1 VSGGRLDRPA
11 RLWYCPVAMS
21 DDILLSKDHLT
32 EFAAAIFAAAGVD
45 RAMAARWAEAV
56 VWANLR
62 GVDSHGVI
70 RIPRYVDLLKK
81 KSINPR
87 PAMRVERSAGAIA
100 LLDADRAPGAIG
112 MAWAMDEAIARAR
125 DVHVGWCAAKN
136 ITHAGAVGYFALQ
149 AAHAG
154 MAGIVMTA
162 SGPLMAY
169 HGARVAGVSTN
180 PIAIAVPGK
189 ARRPFVLD
197 MSTSTVSNGKVLA
210 ARDRGEVMP
219 IGWGLDADGHDTT
232 DPKKIATLLPLG
244 GPKGSGLSL
253 LIECLTSLAV
263 GNPLIS
269 LALLSGG
276 LAENPVLNG
285 VAIAVDLA
293 ALGDHDKFTAEVDRL
308 GDAITGLPKAEG
320 VDRILLPGERGD
332 AILTE
337 RETQGIP
344 IAAGTWKRLV
354 ATAEGVG
361 VKAP

>member
-1 VSGGRLDRPA
+1 
-11 RLWYCPVAMS
+11 MS
-21 DDILLSKDHLT
+21 DDIRLT
-32 EFAAAIFAAAGVD
+32 KSDLTSFAGAIFAAAGVAPD
-45 RAMAARWAEAV
+45 MAAAWAEAV

-70 RIPRYVDLLKK
+70 RVPRYVDLLRK

-87 PAMRVERSAGAIA
+87 PAMRVERAAGAIA
-100 LLDADRAPGAIG
+100 VLDADRAPGAIG
-112 MAWAMDEAIARAR
+112 MARAMDEAIARAR

-149 AAHAG
+149 AARAG

-189 ARRPFVLD
+189 KRRPLVLD
-197 MSTSTVSNGKVLA
+197 MSTSTVSNGKVMA
-210 ARDRGEVMP
+210 ARDRGEPVP
-219 IGWGLDADGHDTT
+219 VGWGLDAQGHDTT
-232 DPKKIATLLPLG
+232 DPKKIATLTPLG

-253 LIECLTSLAV
+253 MIECLTSLTV
-263 GNPLIS
+263 GSPLIS
-269 LALLSGG
+269 LALAGG
-276 LAENPVLNG
+276 LAEDPFLHG

-293 ALGDHDKFTAEVDRL
+293 AIGDLDTFTNEVDRL
-308 GDAITGLPKAEG
+308 GDAITRLPRAAG

-332 AILTE
+332 AILAE
-337 RETQGIP
+337 REAHGIP
-344 IAAGTWKRLV
+344 VAAGTWKRLM
-354 ATAEGVG
+354 AAAEGLG
-361 VKAP
+361 VRTPG

>member
-1 VSGGRLDRPA
+1 
-11 RLWYCPVAMS
+11 MS
-21 DDILLSKDHLT
+21 DDILIGKADLT
-32 EFAAAIFAAAGVD
+32 NFAAAIFAAADVAP
-45 RAMAARWAEAV
+45 AMAARWAEAV

-70 RIPRYVDLLKK
+70 RIPRYLDLLKK

-112 MAWAMDEAIARAR
+112 MARAMDEAIIRAKE
-125 DVHVGWCAAKN
+125 VHVGWCAAKN

-149 AAHAG
+149 AARAG

-189 ARRPFVLD
+189 TRRPLVVD

-210 ARDRGEVMP
+210 ARDRGEPVP
-219 IGWGLDADGHDTT
+219 IGWGLDAEGHDTT

-276 LAENPVLNG
+276 LADNPVLNG

-293 ALGDHDKFTAEVDRL
+293 ALGDLERFTSEVDRL
-308 GDAITGLPKAEG
+308 GDAITALPRAEG
-320 VDRILLPGERGD
+320 VGRILLPGERGD
-332 AILTE
+332 AILAE
-337 RETQGIP
+337 REASGIP
-344 IAAGTWKRLV
+344 VAAGTWKRLV
-354 ATAEGVG
+354 AAAKELGAS
-361 VKAP
+361 AP

>member
-1 VSGGRLDRPA
+1 
-11 RLWYCPVAMS
+11 MS
-21 DDILLSKDHLT
+21 DDIRLT
-32 EFAAAIFAAAGVD
+32 KAALTDFATAIFAAAGVASD
-45 RAMAARWAEAV
+45 MAQQWAEAV

-100 LLDADRAPGAIG
+100 VLDADRAPGAIG
-112 MAWAMDEAIARAR
+112 MMRAMDEAIARAK

-136 ITHAGAVGYFALQ
+136 ITHAGAIGYFPL
-149 AAHAG
+149 AAARAG

-189 ARRPFVLD
+189 RRRPLVLD
-197 MSTSTVSNGKVLA
+197 MSTSTVANGKLLT
-210 ARDRGEVMP
+210 ARDKGTPVP
-219 IGWGLDADGHDTT
+219 LGWGLDADGRDTT
-232 DPKKIATLLPLG
+232 DPKKITTLTPLG

-253 LIECLTSLAV
+253 MIECLASLAV
-263 GNPLIS
+263 GSPLIS
-269 LALLSGG
+269 LALAGG
-276 LAENPVLNG
+276 LAEDPFLNG

-293 ALGDHDKFTAEVDRL
+293 AIGDLDTFTAEVDRL
-308 GDAITGLPKAEG
+308 GDAITGLPRAEG
-320 VDRILLPGERGD
+320 VERILLPGERGD
-332 AILTE
+332 AILAE
-337 RETQGIP
+337 REATGIP
-344 IAAGTWKRLV
+344 VPAGTWARLV
-354 ATAEGVG
+354 KAAQAVG
-361 VKAP
+361 VNAP

>member
-1 VSGGRLDRPA
+1 
-11 RLWYCPVAMS
+11 MS
-21 DDILLSKDHLT
+21 DDILLGKADLT
-32 EFAAAIFAAAGVD
+32 NFAAALFAAADVEPQ
-45 RAMAARWAEAV
+45 MAARWAEAV

-70 RIPRYVDLLKK
+70 RIPSYLDRLKK
-81 KSINPR
+81 KWINPR
-87 PAMRVERSAGAIA
+87 PVMRLERSAGAIV

-112 MAWAMDEAIARAR
+112 MARAMDEAIARAR
-125 DVHVGWCAAKN
+125 EVHVGWCAARN

-149 AAHAG
+149 AARAG

-189 ARRPFVLD
+189 TRPPFVVD

-210 ARDRGEVMP
+210 ARDRGEPVP
-219 IGWGLDADGHDTT
+219 IGWGLDAEGHDTT

-293 ALGDHDKFTAEVDRL
+293 ALGDLDKFTAEVDRL
-308 GDAITGLPKAEG
+308 GDAITGLPRAEG
-320 VDRILLPGERGD
+320 VERILLPGERGD
-332 AILTE
+332 AILAE
-337 RETQGIP
+337 REASGVPVAT
-344 IAAGTWKRLV
+344 GTWKRLV
-354 ATAEGVG
+354 VAAKELGVRT
-361 VKAP
+361 PQ

>member
-1 VSGGRLDRPA
+1 MSR
-11 RLWYCPVAMS
+11 MS
-21 DDILLSKDHLT
+21 DDILLSKQGLT
-32 EFAAAIFAAAGVD
+32 DFAAAIFAGAGVEP
-45 RAMAARWAEAV
+45 AMAAHWAEAV

-87 PAMRVERSAGAIA
+87 PAMRLERSAGAIA
-100 LLDADRAPGAIG
+100 VLDADRAPGAIG
-112 MAWAMDEAIARAR
+112 MARAMDEAIAHAR
-125 DVHVGWCAAKN
+125 LVHVGWCAAKN
-136 ITHAGAVGYFALQ
+136 ITHAGAVGYFALR

-169 HGARVAGVSTN
+169 HGARISGVSTN

-189 ARRPFVLD
+189 RRRPFVLD

-210 ARDRGEVMP
+210 ARDRGETVP
-219 IGWGLDADGHDTT
+219 IGWGLDADGRDTT
-232 DPKKIATLLPLG
+232 DPKKIATLTPLG

-253 LIECLTSLAV
+253 LIECLASLTV
-263 GNPLIS
+263 GGPLIS
-269 LALLSGG
+269 LALAGG
-276 LAENPVLNG
+276 LAEDPYLHG

-293 ALGDHDKFTAEVDRL
+293 ALGDLDKFTAEVDRL
-308 GDAITGLPKAEG
+308 GDAITALPRAEG

-332 AILTE
+332 AILAA
-337 RETQGIP
+337 REAKGIP
-344 IAAGTWKRLV
+344 VAAGTWKRLV
-354 ATAEGVG
+354 ATAEKLGVT
-361 VKAP
+361 AP